1 MRVQLE
7 IGRNKMVLSPA
18 SWIEQS
24 SDIMEIEGTILTAT
38 EMLYRKEWNSSQ
50 AQSPTESNIMILEK
64 LLEAYFGDTLCARR
78 LQHPAAT
85 TKQEDVANACNSGGM
100 EVDMLVSTVMKDSG
114 NSDFDYQNWTAIA
127 EIPIHVPSMLI
138 KSNRNISAAASP
150 NRRFNMLS
158 DVRISSTFELPVKH
172 EHCPNTIHFNFAGAN
187 PMPKRHLKRRIL
199 DPRHA
204 QLVCQSVYF
213 SKNCQVGC
221 IGKLVRRQHRI
232 TASKCCSANIMT
244 VL

>member
-1 MRVQLE
+1 
-7 IGRNKMVLSPA
+7 
-18 SWIEQS
+18 
-24 SDIMEIEGTILTAT
+24 
-38 EMLYRKEWNSSQ
+38 MLYRKEWNSSQ
-50 AQSPTESNIMILEK
+50 AQSPTEHNIMILEK

-78 LQHPAAT
+78 LQYPVAT
-85 TKQEDVANACNSGGM
+85 TKQEGVVTNTCNSGGM
-100 EVDMLVSTVMKDSG
+100 EVDMLVSTVMKDTD
-114 NSDFDYQNWTAIA
+114 NSDFDLDYRNWTAIA
-127 EIPIHVPSMLI
+127 EIPIHVPSLLV
-138 KSNRNISAAASP
+138 KSNRNLSAALP

-158 DVRISSTFELPVKH
+158 DVRTSSTFELPVKH

-213 SKNCQVGC
+213 SKSCQVGC
-221 IGKLVRRQHRI
+221 IGKLVHGQQRI
-232 TASKCCSANIMT
+232 TASKSRSANIMA